1 MEHQQDPVVIVGGG
15 IGGLSAAL
23 ALVRVGVPVR
33 VFEQAPELAE
43 VGAGIGLWTN
53 AVRALD
59 HLGVGDA
66 IRRVSTALSV
76 GEFCNPQGDVLSG
89 FDLGALLPDMPGAAV
104 RIIHRAGLQGALAD
118 ALPPGVLTTGAV
130 CTGVTQDADG
140 VTVTFDGDD
149 PVRASLLIGA
159 DGIDSAVRAALHG
172 KGKKRYSGQTA
183 YRGIA
188 EVPPPEPGVV
198 REIQG
203 PGMRA
208 AVCPIDATR
217 VYWWT
222 AENAPEGQQDK
233 PEERRA
239 YLLDR
244 FRGWPGGLPELIA
257 ATTSPILRNDLVDR
271 APLDAWTVGRVTLL
285 GDAAH
290 PMLPNLGQGACSAI
304 EDGVVLGQ
312 SIAAEGVTPAALQR
326 YERARMARTTRFVK
340 DSWVF
345 GIPVLWKR
353 APAVF
358 VREWLLKLTPESIF
372 ARTVRSQIGFDV
384 GPLPASV
391 AGR

>member
-1 MEHQQDPVVIVGGG
+1 MEHRKDPVVIVGGG

-23 ALVRVGVPVR
+23 ALVRIGVPVR

-59 HLGVGDA
+59 YLGVGDA
-66 IRRVSTALSV
+66 IRAKSTALTV
-76 GEFCNPQGDVLSG
+76 GEMCTPQADVLSA
-89 FDLGALLPDMPGAAV
+89 FDLEKLLPDVPGAAV
-104 RIIHRAGLQGALAD
+104 RIIHRADLQGALAD
-118 ALPPGVLTTGAV
+118 ALPPGVLTMGSV
-130 CTGVTQDADG
+130 CTGVAQDADG
-140 VTVTFDGDD
+140 VTVEFNGATT
-149 PVRASLLIGA
+149 VRGTLLVGA
-159 DGIDSAVRAALHG
+159 DGIDSAVRTALHG
-172 KGKKRYSGQTA
+172 KSAKRYSGQTA
-183 YRGIA
+183 YRGVADIA
-188 EVPPPEPGVV
+188 PPEPDVI

-271 APLDAWTVGRVTLL
+271 APLDTWTVGRATLL

-312 SIAAEGVTPAALQR
+312 AIAAEGVTPDALQR
-326 YERARMARTTRFVK
+326 YERARMARTTRFVR
-340 DSWVF
+340 DSWTF
-345 GIPVLWKR
+345 GIPVLWTS

-358 VREWLLKLTPESIF
+358 VREWLLKLTPASIF
-372 ARTVRSQIGFDV
+372 ARTVRGQIGFDV
-384 GPLPASV
+384 GPLPAPA